1 MLRKI
6 VKALIPSQDKVFFD
20 LLIEGTTSVEKSAK
34 LLDQLMKEKDRLTA
48 SELSE
53 ELRMTRAVAVDV
65 ATKIDHELARH
76 FVTPIDRIELH
87 NITTGILKLNKR
99 IVKIHRYMQILLE
112 EERSDIDLYLTNS
125 VETLRKM
132 TRTLN
137 DMMKELRDGD
147 YKELKAFN
155 NKLSI
160 LDENILED
168 LGHALKK
175 FSHFEGDIMLV
186 MKVKD
191 IYKAVEN
198 AISSC
203 SAVGEAIMRV
213 HIKEV

>member
-6 VKALIPSQDKVFFD
+6 VKSLIPSQDKVFFE

-34 LLDQLMKEKDRLTA
+34 LLDKLMKEKDKLTIA
-48 SELSE
+48 ELSE
-53 ELRMTRAVAVDV
+53 DLRLTRGVAVDV
-65 ATKIDHELARH
+65 ANKIDHELARH

-112 EERSDIDLYLTNS
+112 EERSDIELYLTNS

-132 TRTLN
+132 AKTVN
-137 DMMKELRDGD
+137 EMMKALRDRDG
-147 YKELKAFN
+147 KELKHLN
-155 NKLSI
+155 SKLGM

-175 FSHFEGDIMLV
+175 FSHFEGDVMLV
-186 MKVKD
+186 LKVKD

-203 SAVGEAIMRV
+203 SAIGETIMRV
-213 HIKEV
+213 YVKEV

>member
-6 VKALIPSQDKVFFD
+6 VKSLIPNQDKVFFE

-34 LLDQLMKEKDRLTA
+34 LLDKLMKEKDKLTIA
-48 SELSE
+48 ELSE
-53 ELRMTRAVAVDV
+53 DLRLTRSVAVDV
-65 ATKIDHELARH
+65 ANKIDHELARH

-112 EERSDIDLYLTNS
+112 EERSDIELYLTNS

-132 TRTLN
+132 AKTVN
-137 DMMKELRDGD
+137 EMMKALRDSDG
-147 YKELKAFN
+147 KELKHLN
-155 NKLSI
+155 SKLSM

-175 FSHFEGDIMLV
+175 FSHFEGDVMLV
-186 MKVKD
+186 LKVKD

-203 SAVGEAIMRV
+203 SAIGETIMRV
-213 HIKEV
+213 YVKEV

>member
-6 VKALIPSQDKVFFD
+6 VKALIPSQDRVFFD

-34 LLDQLMKEKDRLTA
+34 LLNQLMKEKDKLTI

-53 ELRMTRAVAVDV
+53 DLRMTRAVAVEV
-65 ATKIDHELARH
+65 ANKIDHELSRH

-87 NITTGILKLNKR
+87 NITTGLLKLNKR
-99 IVKIHRYMQILLE
+99 IVKIHRYMQILME

-137 DMMKELRDGD
+137 DMMKALRDSD
-147 YKELKAFN
+147 YKELKSFN

-160 LDENILED
+160 LDENILEE

-213 HIKEV
+213 HVKEV